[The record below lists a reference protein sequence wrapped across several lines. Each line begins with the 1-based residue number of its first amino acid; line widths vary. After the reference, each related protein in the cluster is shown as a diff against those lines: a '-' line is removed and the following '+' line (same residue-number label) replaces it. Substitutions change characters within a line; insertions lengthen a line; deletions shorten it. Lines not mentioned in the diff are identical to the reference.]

1 MRAALFFPVL
11 ALLAL
16 PAIVA
21 AAGDV
26 PTGCATPPAL
36 GAPERPLPVLRAAL
50 AGDGPI
56 EILAVGSASTV
67 GLETGGHGAS
77 YVARMAET
85 LRAALPGRALN
96 VTVRGDRGMT
106 ATAMAALIAA
116 ELPSHAYR
124 LVIWQT
130 GTVEAVKGLPPE
142 ELRRALAAG
151 AARVREAGASLVLID
166 PQFTATL
173 RDKTNLASYRRI
185 MEQAVMDQGGGP
197 DAALFHRFDL
207 TQDWARAQNLDLERV
222 AKTERETVLQTLRA
236 CVGDALAGFVLATA
250 DIGGMGLTRGGKQG
264 KQ

>member
-16 PAIVA
+16 PAIAA
-21 AAGDV
+21 AAGE
-26 PTGCATPPAL
+26 TAAGCATPPAL
-36 GAPERPLPVLRAAL
+36 GAPERPLPALRVAL

-67 GLETGGHGAS
+67 GLEKDGHGPS

-85 LRAALPGRALN
+85 LRAVLPGRALRL
-96 VTVRGDRGMT
+96 TVRGDRGMT

-116 ELPSHAYR
+116 ELHGHAYR

-130 GTVEAVKGLPPE
+130 GTVEAVQGLPPD
-142 ELRRALAAG
+142 ELRRALEAG
-151 AARVREAGASLVLID
+151 SARVREAGASLVLID

-173 RDKTNLASYRRI
+173 RDKTNLAIYRRI
-185 MEQAVMDQGGGP
+185 MEQAATHP

-207 TQDWARAQNLDLERV
+207 TQDWARAQKLDLEHV
-222 AKTERETVLQTLRA
+222 AKTEREAALQTLRA
-236 CVGDALAGFVLATA
+236 CVGDALADFILSGT
-250 DIGGMGLTRGGKQG
+250 DPGGMGLTRGDKRGKQ
-264 KQ
+264 